1 MYCLES
7 FCTDPVE
14 NLNFEEKLCS
24 LNIEIFMLWRNSPS
38 IIVGR
43 YGNIE
48 NDVDVDFAN
57 SNNIKIV
64 RRNSGGGTVY
74 HDLGNVNYSFI
85 MKDDKNLTLEYFSRI
100 IIKTLDKIGINANLE
115 FSHNDIKADGLKISG
130 SAQYHNH
137 GIILHHGTL
146 LFDSDLKI
154 MQKILKNCGHVA
166 NIRPMLKN
174 DMNINE
180 FMKGIFENVEF

>member
-1 MYCLES
+1 MLVITNNCKNPEY
-7 FCTDPVE
+7 
-14 NLNFEEKLCS
+14 NLAFEEYLCS
-24 LNIEIFMLWRNSPS
+24 FGYEIFMLWQNESS
-38 IIVGR
+38 VIVGKF
-43 YGNIE
+43 GNIDYE
-48 NDVDVDFAN
+48 VDIDFARL
-57 SNNIKIV
+57 NNIKIV

-85 MKDDKNLTLEYFSRI
+85 MKDNKNLTLEYFSRI

-137 GIILHHGTL
+137 GVILHHGTL